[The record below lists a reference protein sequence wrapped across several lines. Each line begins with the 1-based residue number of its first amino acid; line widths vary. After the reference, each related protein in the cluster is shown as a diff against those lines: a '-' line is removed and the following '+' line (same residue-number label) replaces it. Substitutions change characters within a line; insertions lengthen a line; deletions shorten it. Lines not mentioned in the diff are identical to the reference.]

1 MPQLEQQIKE
11 EKLKLSRIVTAQNN
25 EKSILE
31 HLENEVKTKEK
42 QLGDI
47 NANIEKDLIDTADL
61 KERKKQLENEIK
73 NTVRLNEQ
81 AKKELEQIKEEKE
94 KIKMEIEKMKETFRI
109 QSEDNKEVAIKELA
123 DINLKI
129 NEANSKAKD
138 LNSLIAELEGKIK
151 EKEYAITSYEFT
163 ILKLK
168 DTVDNLE
175 GVKEACIKE
184 VAELNAG
191 VNLLK
196 DSRDMVS
203 DTLIEIKN
211 SIEKKKNEEELLDK
225 TIKNK
230 NEELQQVNASLKEMT
245 RYRFNLVRKGNDLK
259 RLYDYIVETYK
270 QANVPMPSDEF
281 DLIIPEIK
289 EEENEE

>member
-73 NTVRLNEQ
+73 DTVRLNEQ

>member
-47 NANIEKDLIDTADL
+47 NANIEKYLIDTADL

-73 NTVRLNEQ
+73 DTVRLNEQ